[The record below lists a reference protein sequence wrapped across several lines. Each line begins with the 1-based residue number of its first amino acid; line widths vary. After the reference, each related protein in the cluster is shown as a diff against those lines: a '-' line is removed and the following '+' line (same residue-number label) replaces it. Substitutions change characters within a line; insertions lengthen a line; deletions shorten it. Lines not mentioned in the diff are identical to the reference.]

1 MTASFFSY
9 CLVAKEDDEEEVVAS
24 TIGIWIKLLLWQM
37 GQHTSVITRLLEM
50 AVAALSVLSAFS
62 FVPTGAAADDDD
74 DDDDDVVVL
83 TDSTSSVKDKKIRS
97 RSSGLNKGSRL
108 VSSSSSSKTV
118 FVMLVLVGELVG
130 KVVVV

>member
-1 MTASFFSY
+1 
-9 CLVAKEDDEEEVVAS
+9 
-24 TIGIWIKLLLWQM
+24 
-37 GQHTSVITRLLEM
+37 M

-97 RSSGLNKGSRL
+97 RSSGFNKGSRL